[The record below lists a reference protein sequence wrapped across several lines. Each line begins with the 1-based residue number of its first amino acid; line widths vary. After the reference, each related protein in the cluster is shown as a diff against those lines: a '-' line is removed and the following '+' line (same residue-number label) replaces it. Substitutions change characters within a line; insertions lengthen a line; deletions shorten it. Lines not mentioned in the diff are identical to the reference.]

1 MTLAA
6 HRLILTFV
14 LSVALAAGVL
24 LARPPVNPFRT
35 LEPGLELGTFS
46 ADALSPS
53 GMGTVTI
60 IRVDPSRWEFR
71 LLGQSAGDAPGN
83 LSVAEWARRH
93 KLTVAVNAGM
103 YDIDYVSH
111 IGYMKSGNHINRK
124 LPNSYQSAAVWG
136 PLHDTLPPF
145 FIYDLDVDSLKSLPP
160 KYSHVVQNL
169 RLIKRPRD
177 NRWTRQQKQWSEVAL
192 GQDDQG
198 RALFIFSRAPWTMYD
213 LNEFLLSL
221 PIGIVAAQHLEGGSE
236 AQMHVRTGDTT
247 FTLIGGYTTSSG
259 DRRRGWSGW
268 PIPNVLGVVPRTPPP
283 QATPKRPPE
292 RP

>member
-1 MTLAA
+1 M
-6 HRLILTFV
+6 
-14 LSVALAAGVL
+14 AAGGL
-24 LARPPVNPFRT
+24 ILARPPANPFRS
-35 LEPGLELGTFS
+35 LAPGLELGTFS

-60 IRVDPSRWEFR
+60 LRADPARWEFK
-71 LLGQSAGDAPGN
+71 LLAQSAGDAPGN
-83 LSVAEWARRH
+83 LSVAEWAHRH

-111 IGYMKSGNHINRK
+111 IGYMKSGSHINRK
-124 LPNSYQSAAVWG
+124 LPNSYQSALAFG

-145 FIYDLDVDSLKSLPP
+145 FIYDLDVDSLKTLPP
-160 KYSHVVQNL
+160 KYTHVVQNL
-169 RLIKRPRD
+169 RLIKRSRD

-221 PIGIVAAQHLEGGSE
+221 PIGIVTAQHLEGGSE
-236 AQMHVRTGDTT
+236 AQMHVQTADTT
-247 FTLIGGYTTSSG
+247 FTLIGGYATNSAGS
-259 DRRRGWSGW
+259 RRGWSGW
-268 PIPNVLGVVPRTPPP
+268 PIPNVLGLVPRAQPAST
-283 QATPKRPPE
+283 TPKRP
-292 RP
+292 